1 MTLQGLDLWL
11 GAEVSTVPTDT
22 QDALAVNK
30 LVARAFVEDFLG
42 KSDPSSVA
50 PNAKFHIAGGIGTI
64 KGRADFLNFL
74 DGLASAFPDRRF
86 SLKRLIAQADQ
97 VAVAY
102 TLHGTHQAEFLG
114 VPATGKEIT
123 MRSISILRIENGQV
137 IKELA
142 VEDFLGL
149 LNQLGATLRL

>member
-1 MTLQGLDLWL
+1 LWL
-11 GAEVSTVPTDT
+11 DVEVTTLPTKS
-22 QDALAVNK
+22 QDALTLNK

-50 PNAKFHIAGGIGTI
+50 PDATFHIAGGIGTI
-64 KGRADFLNFL
+64 EGRADFVHFL
-74 DGLASAFPDRRF
+74 DGLATAFPDRHF
-86 SLKRLIAQADQ
+86 SLERLIAEADQ

-114 VPATGKEIT
+114 VPATGKAIT
-123 MRSISILRIENGQV
+123 MRSISVLRIENAQV
-137 IKELA
+137 IEELA

-149 LNQLGATLRL
+149 LNQLGATVRV